1 MSRAFLFSIAM
12 TAAVLIPAVSPAQDQ
27 VQKRSD
33 AQVPKV
39 PGGGLPA
46 EDVAR
51 LEARIKALESRV
63 AREESTLRNNSSDG
77 AVVFLYGAFCAL
89 WAKNTGRSAWL
100 WFFMGLLFSVFTVIV
115 LLSKNSEDQKRR
127 LGWDE
132 RSGV

>member
-1 MSRAFLFSIAM
+1 MSRAFLFSIAVM
-12 TAAVLIPAVSPAQDQ
+12 AAVLIPGFSPAQDK
-27 VQKRSD
+27 VDKKD
-33 AQVPKV
+33 EAPLPKA
-39 PGGGLPA
+39 PGGGVPA
-46 EDVAR
+46 PVVAR
-51 LEARIKALESRV
+51 LEARIKALEDRV

-100 WFFMGLLFSVFTVIV
+100 WFFMGLLFSVITVIV
-115 LLSKNSEDQKRR
+115 LLAKNAEDQKRR